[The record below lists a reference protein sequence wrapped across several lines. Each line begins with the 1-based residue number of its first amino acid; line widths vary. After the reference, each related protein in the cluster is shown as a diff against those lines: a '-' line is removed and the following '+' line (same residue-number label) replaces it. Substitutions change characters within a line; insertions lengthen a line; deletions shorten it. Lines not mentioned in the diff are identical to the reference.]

1 MHQLSL
7 LQTMDRFATL
17 CPWGSDFSG
26 ILWKRCVTLRLGSG
40 KDCASSLITG
50 FGHRNHGWRCS
61 EVLFETSFWELA
73 VVLRHKCPAASKCW
87 TVVSGLPAFSAGT
100 FTTIPSTDV
109 TVKPCNNWNVSV
121 YVMRQWFAEM
131 ADFFTKCCRFSFPLL
146 PDHFAVSKSDSLW
159 SPVSWFGQ
167 CWQGNQNIYFLFHC
181 MSRERMT
188 WFTDQTLYYSDH
200 C

>member
-1 MHQLSL
+1 MSL
-7 LQTMDRFATL
+7 RFRFQWHPLKTL
-17 CPWGSDFSG
+17 RHAPIRIGKRLCLVFNHWFWSPQPWLEMLWGSVWN
-26 ILWKRCVTLRLGSG
+26 ILLRAGRG
-40 KDCASSLITG
+40 PASQMST
-50 FGHRNHGWRCS
+50 
-61 EVLFETSFWELA
+61 
-73 VVLRHKCPAASKCW
+73 SKCW